1 MNMDLNITSD
11 CPRIDFACITSQDDA
26 PSGDIAF
33 AAGTSV
39 LGAVLAARS
48 AHGICAVLIGLE
60 AEELT
65 ADLAERFPKNTIVR
79 DDRKLE
85 GDIEKILR
93 FIETPARGLDL
104 ELDVHGTPFQRRGW
118 GALCGNPAPRPPTHA
133 PPPCRPRGPG
143 GAPPPAHTPSPPPP
157 L

>member
-11 CPRIDFACITSQDDA
+11 CPRIDFACITGQDDA
-26 PSGDIAF
+26 PSGNIAF
-33 AAGTSV
+33 ATGTSV
-39 LGAVLAARS
+39 LGAVLVARS
-48 AHGICAVLIGLE
+48 AHGICAVLIGSE

-104 ELDVHGTPFQRRGW
+104 ELDVHARRSSG
-118 GALCGNPAPRPPTHA
+118 GYGMLCAEF
-133 PPPCRPRGPG
+133 
-143 GAPPPAHTPSPPPP
+143 
-157 L
+157 

>member
-11 CPRIDFACITSQDDA
+11 CLRIDFACITSQDDA

-48 AHGICAVLIGLE
+48 AHGICAVLIGSE

-65 ADLAERFPKNTIVR
+65 ADLAERFPKNTLSGMTGSWKATSR
-79 DDRKLE
+79 
-85 GDIEKILR
+85 R
-93 FIETPARGLDL
+93 FSASSKHRREDSISNSMSTARRSSGGYGMLCA
-104 ELDVHGTPFQRRGW
+104 EFQ
-118 GALCGNPAPRPPTHA
+118 P
-133 PPPCRPRGPG
+133 
-143 GAPPPAHTPSPPPP
+143 GAP
-157 L
+157 

>member
-48 AHGICAVLIGLE
+48 AHGICAVLIGSE

-104 ELDVHGTPFQRRGW
+104 ELDVHGTPFQRRVWG
-118 GALCGNPAPRPPTHA
+118 GALGDSTPRAGAMSAPA
-133 PPPCRPRGPG
+133 G
-143 GAPPPAHTPSPPPP
+143 PPARAGGGC
-157 L
+157 